1 MPPKKSTK
9 AFTSFRVIGKKAQDL
24 LIRASQEIQKKNA
37 KTNGA
42 SAALPPEAQEQPRLL
57 VDFSLGSIAKSTL
70 TILGIVVGA
79 WALYQLMD
87 KILLLILGLF
97 VAAIID
103 PTVRSMEKWG
113 IPRGIAILLHYF
125 GLVLIVVFLLVSLIP
140 IVAQQMQNIAVL
152 LTNYVN
158 AFRADPTL
166 AIPLIGPDVNARLT
180 DLLRTLLD
188 NLSIGQFATSL
199 QTWGQNMSSVASS
212 WVLFATRV
220 AGSVVGFFV
229 KLIIVLVLAFFI
241 QIEKER
247 IRLWFSSFFSHRY
260 RSYIDDKTVAVH
272 LKIAQWARGQMLL
285 AFSIGMLVF
294 VALNILGMTEYAATL
309 AVLAAMT
316 EFVPYIGPFIAAVP
330 SVIIALS
337 EGGFMWAAIVAGVYY
352 IIQWCENNLLV
363 PLIMKRA
370 VGISP
375 IAVMFAMLVGVSFP
389 DIIHPILGLLLAVPT
404 ATIIVIFLEDWRQMR
419 QNKR

>member
-1 MPPKKSTK
+1 MATKKSAK
-9 AFTSFRVIGKKAQDL
+9 AFTSFRVIGKKAQNL
-24 LIRASQEIQKKNA
+24 LIRASQELQKKSA
-37 KTNGA
+37 KTGTEA
-42 SAALPPEAQEQPRLL
+42 AALPQAEDQPRLL
-57 VDFSLGSIAKSTL
+57 VDFSLGSVAKSAL
-70 TILGIVVGA
+70 TVLGIVVGT
-79 WALYQLMD
+79 WAVYQLMD
-87 KILLLILGLF
+87 KILLLVLGFF

-113 IPRGIAILLHYF
+113 VPRGIAILLHYF
-125 GLVLIVVFLLVSLIP
+125 ALLFIVVFLLVSLIP
-140 IVAQQMQNIAVL
+140 IIAEQMQNIAIL
-152 LTNYVN
+152 LTTYVN

-212 WVLFATRV
+212 WVLFVTRV

-229 KLIIVLVLAFFI
+229 KMIIVLVLAFFI

-247 IRLWFSSFFSHRY
+247 IRLWFTSFFSYRY

-272 LKIAQWARGQMLL
+272 HKIAQWARGQMLL

-294 VALNILGMTEYAATL
+294 VALNILGMGEYAATL

-316 EFVPYIGPFIAAVP
+316 EFIPYIGPFIAAVP

-337 EGGFMWAAIVAGVYY
+337 EGGFVWAAIVAGVYY

-375 IAVMFAMLVGVSFP
+375 VAVMFAMLVGVSFP
-389 DIIHPILGLLLAVPT
+389 AIIHPILGLLLAVPA

-419 QNKR
+419 QNKRS